1 MQLLIAQSLIYNL
14 EEKEDPYLTYLSSY
28 NLNIRHAAQLALEKD
43 PHTPFY
49 YKLQE
54 LTQRIKDYVSLFY
67 GSSQQTVDEDGNKK
81 VTN

>member
-1 MQLLIAQSLIYNL
+1 MLIIAR
-14 EEKEDPYLTYLSSY
+14 KEDRNFNYLSSY

-54 LTQRIKDYVSLFY
+54 LTHRIKDYVTLFY
-67 GSSQQTVDEDGNKK
+67 GNDNLSNGDGKNKK
-81 VTN
+81 VL

>member
-1 MQLLIAQSLIYNL
+1 MVLIIFYIEIS
-14 EEKEDPYLTYLSSY
+14 EERNCNYLSSY

-54 LTQRIKDYVSLFY
+54 LTHRIKDYVSLFY
-67 GSSQQTVDEDGNKK
+67 GSNSISTQSINNKK
-81 VTN
+81 VR